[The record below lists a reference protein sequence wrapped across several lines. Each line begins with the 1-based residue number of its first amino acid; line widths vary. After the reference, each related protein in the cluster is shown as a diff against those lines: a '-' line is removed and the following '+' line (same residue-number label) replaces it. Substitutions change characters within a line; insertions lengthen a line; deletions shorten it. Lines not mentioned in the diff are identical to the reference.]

1 MIHVKVK
8 VTSMFNTFGYNC
20 DISNMEEQK
29 DQKIPGGGSLATLTN
44 LIFVFWCQKT
54 SSYFVS

>member
-1 MIHVKVK
+1 
-8 VTSMFNTFGYNC
+8 MFNTFGYNC